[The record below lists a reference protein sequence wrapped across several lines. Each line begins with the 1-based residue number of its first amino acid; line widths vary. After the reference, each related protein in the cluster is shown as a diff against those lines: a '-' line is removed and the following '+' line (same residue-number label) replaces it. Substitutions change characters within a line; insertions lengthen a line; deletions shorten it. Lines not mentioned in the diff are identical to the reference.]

1 MDESVESNDTIFEQ
15 FLYIIDVAIEKGDLN
30 ILQEAIKYY
39 KPLISDKYIKM
50 AENMYQQMLIEKIDD
65 LNI

>member
-1 MDESVESNDTIFEQ
+1 MAESSNNDTIFDQ
-15 FLYIIDVAIEKGDLN
+15 FLHIVDTAVENGDPK

-39 KPLISDKYIKM
+39 TPLISQTYIKM
-50 AENMYQQMLIEKIDD
+50 AKEMYFELITEKIED